1 MKDKINKVI
10 EQELDDKFMKDKI
23 FEIINKDNEK
33 ERKKDIFNGEIENT
47 DFTNDIEWNGITQ
60 IKNFS
65 QIIEL
70 EEDFIIDKVE
80 LDKGIGKSRSLKENL
95 FLIFISLG
103 TIIPLIIIGKPGSGK
118 SLSSHLI
125 YKSMKGKY
133 STNKFFKLYP
143 SIIQSYFQGSK
154 SATPEE
160 VENIFKIAEGKLESF
175 SKKKFE
181 SLPISML
188 LFDELGLAERSKYN
202 PLKVLHKKLD
212 DYFSEHKKSEDSN
225 LYKVAFIGITNWNLD
240 AAKLNRALSLS
251 VPDLDNDQEDLIE
264 TSITIA
270 NSFNSNFADK
280 KKFLII
286 MG

>member
-1 MKDKINKVI
+1 MKNKIIQIINNAYNDKTDLIENIENIINKYGTKEMKDKINKVI
-10 EQELDDKFMKDKI
+10 EQELDDKLMKDKI

-33 ERKKDIFNGEIENT
+33 ERKKDIFNGENENT

-80 LDKGIGKSRSLKENL
+80 LDKCIGKSRSLKENL
-95 FLIFISLG
+95 FLFFISLG

-154 SATPEE
+154 SAPEE

-181 SLPISML
+181 SLQ
-188 LFDELGLAERSKYN
+188 KYLCFYLMN
-202 PLKVLHKKLD
+202 
-212 DYFSEHKKSEDSN
+212 
-225 LYKVAFIGITNWNLD
+225 
-240 AAKLNRALSLS
+240 
-251 VPDLDNDQEDLIE
+251 
-264 TSITIA
+264 
-270 NSFNSNFADK
+270 
-280 KKFLII
+280 
-286 MG
+286 